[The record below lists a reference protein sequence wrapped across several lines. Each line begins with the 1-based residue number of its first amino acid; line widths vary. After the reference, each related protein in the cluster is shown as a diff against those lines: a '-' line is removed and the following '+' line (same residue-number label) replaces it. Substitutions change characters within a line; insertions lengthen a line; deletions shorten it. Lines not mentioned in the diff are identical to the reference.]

1 MLICSFVAKSIKTP
15 IEFGDYL
22 CFFWYSHITFRVDVF
37 CKILYTFR
45 DGVHSDHFFQISC
58 IFIASMQM
66 LSIFFLI
73 FIFYMIILCD
83 FLSCVLRLN
92 ELGGPKKRGSRTNF
106 SILRILAEL
115 LFDLI

>member
-1 MLICSFVAKSIKTP
+1 MYFYRFHANAII
-15 IEFGDYL
+15 
-22 CFFWYSHITFRVDVF
+22 FFW
-37 CKILYTFR
+37 
-45 DGVHSDHFFQISC
+45 
-58 IFIASMQM
+58 
-66 LSIFFLI
+66 I

-115 LFDLI
+115 LFDLIWVYL